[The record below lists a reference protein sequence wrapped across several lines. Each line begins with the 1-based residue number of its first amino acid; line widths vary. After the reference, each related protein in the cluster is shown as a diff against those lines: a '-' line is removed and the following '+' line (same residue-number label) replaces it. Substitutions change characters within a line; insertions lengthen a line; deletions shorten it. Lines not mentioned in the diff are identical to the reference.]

1 MRRARAAG
9 LAWPLPEGLDDAMDA
24 CLLPSG
30 QDLPPRVLGPATIN
44 EVHPDWLP
52 PSSFGYR
59 VSIVFSDKTSSGA
72 TAHEDL
78 VSDSYGFLVGQAEVE
93 LDATE
98 TSASGSAKPS
108 SSLEQRLVHLLDSRA
123 NNFAG

>member
-1 MRRARAAG
+1 M
-9 LAWPLPEGLDDAMDA
+9 
-24 CLLPSG
+24 
-30 QDLPPRVLGPATIN
+30 
-44 EVHPDWLP
+44 HPDWLP

-72 TAHEDL
+72 TADEDL